1 MMDDPKKPVSSRDE
15 EVTEERPPSPMD
27 EETVEVL
34 SPFYFAEKSRKLKE
48 GRRKS
53 DETTH
58 DEGTTDAEVMRRIWQ
73 GRSPLRPSQMLGG
86 GSYQITK
93 MLATHLHLRRYLA
106 IDRNFCEVWIVE
118 LPVSEAWDPNVVERL
133 ATIPPFSHLRE
144 GLREEGR
151 TLVVMTPVAG
161 VPLAV
166 FQPSPNDRTIGT
178 LCAEVLRQ
186 IEGMLQAGIDPTP
199 FDPHAFLVTP
209 EERLR
214 LAEFPLEPLQGLP
227 GDFTPVLEFAAR
239 LIRLVVQSTFGSL
252 SRGEADTLKYL
263 DLLPVSEELR
273 KWLSGAFAAI
283 ERFSRKDD
291 LDAVTGFLAGLREDA
306 ERIGSRDDFEIT
318 AGCLSDIG
326 AMRERNEDAVGIF
339 AQEIFLGQEPF
350 RLNLLAVAD
359 GMGGHVGGEIA
370 AQMTI
375 QTFALRVFDFIHS
388 LAPQIRTQVLR
399 NNQTL
404 RDRLIEIIDETNLA
418 IERLGS
424 WPEFRE
430 KDAKPGATLCFALLL
445 GRSVFIGN
453 VGDSRAYLLRDGC
466 LQRLTRDHSLIQL
479 RIDQGEIASEE
490 EAADEDRGVIMAHI
504 GLPRLHHKDIF
515 IHVLYD
521 DDLLLLCSDGLTGM
535 VREGEIERIAAEST
549 DPQSLCRELVRVANE
564 RGGMDNISVAVAR
577 IDPVIE
583 EA

>member
-1 MMDDPKKPVSSRDE
+1 MDDPKKPVSSRDE
-15 EVTEERPPSPMD
+15 EVTKESSPSTMD

-34 SPFYFAEKSRKLKE
+34 SPFYFAEKSRKFKAE
-48 GRRKS
+48 RRKS
-53 DETTH
+53 DETTG
-58 DEGTTDAEVMRRIWQ
+58 EGGTTDAEAMRRIWQ

-86 GSYQITK
+86 GEYQITEL
-93 MLATHLHLRRYLA
+93 LATHLDLRRYRA

-118 LPVSEAWDPNVVERL
+118 LPVSEAWDPDVVERL

-144 GLREEGR
+144 GFREAGR
-151 TLVVMTPVAG
+151 TFVVMAPVQG
-161 VPLAV
+161 VPLIA

-178 LCAEVLRQ
+178 LCAEVLLQ
-186 IEGMLQAGIDPTP
+186 IEGMLQAGIDPTL
-199 FDPHAFLVTP
+199 FDPHAFFVTP
-209 EERLR
+209 EEKLC
-214 LAEFPLEPLQGLP
+214 LVEFPLEPLQGLP

-252 SRGEADTLKYL
+252 SRGETDQLQYL

-273 KWLSGAFAAI
+273 KWLKGAFAAI
-283 ERFSRKDD
+283 ERFSRKND
-291 LDAVTGFLAGLREDA
+291 LDAVTGFLAGLREEA
-306 ERIGSRDDFEIT
+306 ERIGYRGDFQIT

-388 LAPQIRTQVLR
+388 LAPQVRLQVLG

-404 RDRLIEIIDETNLA
+404 RERLLEIIDETNLA

-430 KDAKPGATLCFALLL
+430 KHAKPGATLCFALLL

-479 RIDQGEIASEE
+479 RIDRGEIASEE

-504 GLPRLHHKDIF
+504 GLPHLHHKDVF

-535 VREGEIERIAAEST
+535 LREGEIERIAAEIT
-549 DPQSLCRELVRVANE
+549 DPQFLCRELVRVANE